1 MCNLL
6 EERCIRII
14 SIEDNRSRGSV
25 GITLIRGIIP
35 AMDPNQRIGYSAG
48 QQLVMSGAQQMTNY
62 IYIYVLGNK
71 DALICTRRSLI
82 LRRVVNL
89 LVIELY

>member
-1 MCNLL
+1 
-6 EERCIRII
+6 
-14 SIEDNRSRGSV
+14 
-25 GITLIRGIIP
+25 
-35 AMDPNQRIGYSAG
+35 
-48 QQLVMSGAQQMTNY
+48 MTNY